1 MDLTLAE
8 TFLRIVQTR
17 SFLRAAEQLH
27 VTPTAVSARVRMLE
41 EMLGRSLFIRNKA
54 GAALT
59 VAGEQFLPHA
69 TSLMQVWERAR
80 HQVAVPAGRRAV
92 LTVGCEV

>member
-1 MDLTLAE
+1 MDLTLAQ

-27 VTPTAVSARVRMLE
+27 VTQTAVSARVRMLE
-41 EMLGRSLFIRNKA
+41 EMLGRSLFLRKKS
-54 GAALT
+54 GAVLT

-69 TSLMQVWERAR
+69 TSL
-80 HQVAVPAGRRAV
+80 
-92 LTVGCEV
+92 L